1 VERAKVNQDIN
12 LNDYKDVWVL
22 AESVNG
28 KILPITL
35 ELMGEGRKL
44 ANELGKQLAVIVPGY
59 NIEEAAKEL
68 MEYDVDTVYYVEHE
82 LLKDFY
88 MNGI

>member
-1 VERAKVNQDIN
+1 MYGYLRNR
-12 LNDYKDVWVL
+12 
-22 AESVNG
+22 VNG

-59 NIEEAAKEL
+59 NIEEAAREL

-82 LLKDFY
+82 PF
-88 MNGI
+88 